1 MIDIHTHILPE
12 LDDGSRNVDESI
24 VMLGMLSEQGVDT
37 VVATPH
43 FYIDRTNPRDFLQ
56 KRSFAFEKLKK
67 QIIDMEHRPAIA
79 LGAEVQFYNEIA
91 SLDGIEQFCLGESNY
106 ILIEMPFAPW
116 NGYVY
121 QALNNL
127 SASRRIT
134 PVIAHLERYLDF
146 MNEKETVLRLKEA
159 GALIQIN
166 CSFLTD
172 RAGKRKALGLVK
184 KGEVSFLGSDC
195 HNTTTRPP
203 DMIDG
208 VDVIRKKLG
217 DKGLE
222 RIAYREVKLM
232 QKMVTY

>member
-24 VMLGMLSEQGVDT
+24 VMLGMLSDQGVDT

-43 FYIDRTNPRDFLQ
+43 FYIDRTNPGDFLQ
-56 KRSFAFEKLKK
+56 ARQESFEKLKK
-67 QIIDMEHRPAIA
+67 GIDGLSKRPRIA
-79 LGAEVQFYNEIA
+79 LGAEVQFYNEIT

-106 ILIEMPFAPW
+106 ILVEMPFAPW

-121 QALNNL
+121 QTLNNL

-159 GALIQIN
+159 GVLIQIN
-166 CSFLTD
+166 SSFLTD
-172 RAGKRKALGLVK
+172 RIGKRKALNLVK

-203 DMIDG
+203 DIKNG

-217 DKGLE
+217 DNGFGY
-222 RIAYREVKLM
+222 IAYREEKLM
-232 QKMVTY
+232 QKLVTY

>member
-12 LDDGSRNVDESI
+12 MDDGSRNVDESI

-43 FYIDRTNPRDFLQ
+43 FYIDRTNPDDFLQ
-56 KRSFAFEKLKK
+56 SRDSSFEKLKK
-67 QIIDMEHRPAIA
+67 QIADMEHRPQIA
-79 LGAEVQFYNEIA
+79 LGAEVQFYNEIT

-106 ILIEMPFAPW
+106 ILIEMPFTQW

-121 QALNNL
+121 QTLNNL

-166 CSFLTD
+166 CSFLAD
-172 RAGKRKALGLVK
+172 RIGRRKALNLVK

-195 HNTTTRPP
+195 HNTTTRLP
-203 DMIDG
+203 DMKDG
-208 VDVIRKKLG
+208 VDIIRKKLG
-217 DKGLE
+217 DNGLE
-222 RIAYREVKLM
+222 RIVYREDKLL

>member
-24 VMLGMLSEQGVDT
+24 VMLGMLSDQGVDT

-43 FYIDRTNPRDFLQ
+43 FYIDKTNPRDFLQ
-56 KRSFAFEKLKK
+56 SRNESFQKLKK
-67 QIIDMEHRPAIA
+67 QIEGMEQRPGIA
-79 LGAEVQFYNEIA
+79 LGAEVQFYNELS

-106 ILIEMPFAPW
+106 ILVEMPFAPW

-121 QALNNL
+121 QTLNNL

-134 PVIAHLERYLDF
+134 PVIAHFERYLDF
-146 MNEKETVLRLKEA
+146 MNEKETVLKLKEA

-172 RAGKRKALGLVK
+172 RSGKRKALNLVK
-184 KGEVSFLGSDC
+184 KGEISFLGSDC
-195 HNTTTRPP
+195 HNTTSRPP
-203 DMIDG
+203 DMNEG
-208 VDVIRKKLG
+208 AEVIRKKLG
-217 DKGLE
+217 DNGFE
-222 RIAYREVKLM
+222 RIEYRENKLM
-232 QKMVTY
+232 QKMLIY